1 MQEFDVC
8 VHVCMCACVCM
19 SAYVCMCAYVR
30 MYMHVH
36 VCVCVCRCNGG
47 PQQHE
52 YKFELEL
59 FGEVNPS
66 KSKMK
71 KTDRHME
78 VILEKKDKSSHF
90 WPRLTESKAKVHFVH
105 TDFNLWKDE
114 DDTSDE
120 DDRMNDDFQ
129 SVRVTR
135 TLRHTCVT
143 CVSHVLHVT

>member
-1 MQEFDVC
+1 MCTVYVYVC
-8 VHVCMCACVCM
+8 VHVH
-19 SAYVCMCAYVR
+19 VR
-30 MYMHVH
+30 SR
-36 VCVCVCRCNGG
+36 VCRCNGG

-59 FGEVNPS
+59 FGEVDPA
-66 KSKMK
+66 KSKMR
-71 KTDRHME
+71 KTDRHM
-78 VILEKKDKSSHF
+78 VVVLEKKDKRGHF

-129 SVRVTR
+129 TVLLHVCHMCDMS
-135 TLRHTCVT
+135 HACHSTCVIAFYADDEQA
-143 CVSHVLHVT
+143 